1 MTIWTPVLDRSK
13 PLYLAIADAIARD
26 VEGGTLAQGARLPP
40 QRELAWKL
48 GVTLGTVT
56 RAYKEA
62 EERGLLA
69 GEVGR
74 GSYIRRPRER
84 APIPPTQTEQDGII
98 DLSHAIAPPV
108 VTAEEFDAAML
119 AVILLGFRPILPT
132 RTIPRTLAK
141 PW

>member
-62 EERGLLA
+62 EERGL
-69 GEVGR
+69 
-74 GSYIRRPRER
+74 
-84 APIPPTQTEQDGII
+84 
-98 DLSHAIAPPV
+98 
-108 VTAEEFDAAML
+108 M
-119 AVILLGFRPILPT
+119 
-132 RTIPRTLAK
+132 
-141 PW
+141 